1 MTPDELEI
9 HQIRIRAD
17 VAEQLLVWLAGTL
30 WAFRKCAGEP
40 LQSQMLNEMEESLSF
55 ARRHHE
61 LQTIPGVSAAESDML
76 TSEFLEAFDALS
88 EVVFRHVKTGQ

>member
-1 MTPDELEI
+1 MTSDELEI

-61 LQTIPGVSAAESDML
+61 LQTIPGVSSAESDML